1 MAINIKEILTT
12 DSDSI
17 RVDKTNYNF
26 DQLVAN
32 GGGPIGIKGQ
42 KGELGGVGSTGT
54 KGAKGDIGVKG
65 DTGAAG
71 ADVNNWGRVDHTSTT
86 ATSILKPK
94 KDVNDTE
101 PASIILG
108 DAGYTDSSTDGIVN
122 PNAWLNIVI
131 PNGSA
136 VYSNFASLLNGT
148 TSKVNFSATT
158 LSGVDTYKITHDI
171 GSSND
176 VNFEI
181 NIKNEV
187 LINGED
193 ALNLTS
199 NGVINVDAGNNDIA
213 LGPLGSTSTAKLDV
227 RFNNTFVR
235 GDLTIEGNNG
245 GYVKIPVGTTA
256 QRPTGALGMIRYNSN
271 LDVGFDGDLGS
282 PEAFMPHPD
291 GNYWKPLGTLV
302 DADGDTF
309 ISPDYD
315 ANDGTENVLTISV
328 GEDTGGGT
336 YIKDIVG
343 TIGETVTDGVTN
355 LNRTFT
361 YNNVIYAADDILV
374 ANDKGLRVKQN
385 TGTPG
390 ASQVAAQNNGAA
402 VANRTLV
409 DYFYRGSALQY
420 NVNTFSDTTP
430 FTNAVTVTTSSYRYT
445 NEAIKGLGFTPSLG
459 AVLPAANVAVIIDHN
474 TTKMSY
480 VKVGHMVTVW
490 GRIDYFPYSIATTNL
505 SNEVPDVNF
514 DGNSRSASISTPS
527 RRAAFAIGNPSK
539 FPYTSGLT
547 KNRVVF
553 PISISLTA
561 QDETAADTT
570 FRYFGV
576 IEPGKNVFTIMKVDD
591 STGFISGTAT
601 EEADSHY
608 AKYLDIDDLKVTSTT
623 PGEVITLEYNFSMPT
638 DVNSFDFGSNT
649 LSIYSETAPLLA
661 EEGGV
666 GGGGGGYS
674 PAG

>member
-54 KGAKGDIGVKG
+54 KGEKGDIGVKG
-65 DTGAAG
+65 DTGATG

-94 KDVNDTE
+94 KDDDDTE

-108 DAGYTDSSTDGIVN
+108 DAGYTDGTSDGIVN

-131 PNGSA
+131 PDGNTP
-136 VYSNFASLLNGT
+136 YSNFASLLNGT
-148 TSKVNFSATT
+148 TSKVNFSSTT

-187 LINGED
+187 LINGAD

-199 NGVINVDAGNNDIA
+199 SGVINVDAGNNDIA

-235 GDLTIEGNNG
+235 GDLTIEGNSG
-245 GYVKIPVGTTA
+245 GYVKIPIGTTA

-271 LDVGFDGDLGS
+271 LDVGFDGNLGS

-328 GEDTGGGT
+328 GEDTGNST

-343 TIGETVTDGVTN
+343 TIGETVADGATN

-361 YNNVIYAADDILV
+361 YKNVIYAADDILV

-390 ASQVAAQNNGAA
+390 TSQVAAQNNGAA

-409 DYFYRGSALQY
+409 DYFYRGSTLQY
-420 NVNTFSDTTP
+420 DVAAFTGTP
-430 FTNAVTVTTSSYRYT
+430 MTSVTTTANDRYSNDVIIAHAFNNST
-445 NEAIKGLGFTPSLG
+445 GTGYSRK
-459 AVLPAANVAVIIDHN
+459 NVAVIINQN
-474 TTKMSY
+474 TTRMSY
-480 VKVGHMVTVW
+480 VKVGHIVNVW
-490 GRIDYFPYSIATTNL
+490 GRIDMYARPILQASLNGTDINL
-505 SNEVPDVNF
+505 SGQTSSSSVD
-514 DGNSRSASISTPS
+514 SPS
-527 RRAAFAIGNPSK
+527 RRAGFKIGGVDH
-539 FPYTSGLT
+539 FPYVSALT
-547 KNRVVF
+547 QERVVF
-553 PISISLTA
+553 PIAINPHDASGASSGLTK
-561 QDETAADTT
+561 
-570 FRYFGV
+570 RYFGV
-576 IEPGKNVFTIMKVDD
+576 IFPGMNVFNIV
-591 STGFISGTAT
+591 
-601 EEADSHY
+601 EADDESGVL
-608 AKYLDIDDLKVTSTT
+608 AGVETEDGVSANYLDIDDLITTDTTT
-623 PGEVITLEYNFSMPT
+623 PIITIDYNFSMPV
-638 DVNSFDFGSNT
+638 DENSYDLGADSYTTYTENQPNT
-649 LSIYSETAPLLA
+649 QQSTS
-661 EEGGV
+661 
-666 GGGGGGYS
+666 
-674 PAG
+674 